1 MASCASTPRSTIIR
15 LPSGARPAQS
25 AAPEGGRS
33 AVGHP
38 PCRVG
43 NSGRVRRVAPP
54 RLRGVLGLAT
64 VRRAGA
70 FRRLHPRILAPC
82 FVAGIPASSPDA
94 GFAAHPP
101 PRVRSSHSAQ
111 HELAPPAPHLP
122 SFFASRDTLI
132 ILFNADKTNGGR
144 QAAIIFLNGDQGTGR
159 PTSAALSGGGGAI
172 PCAPLQAAQA
182 GVAREE
188 RSGSPP

>member
-1 MASCASTPRSTIIR
+1 MRASCLSAPRSTIIR

-82 FVAGIPASSPDA
+82 IVAGIPASSPGA

-101 PRVRSSHSAQ
+101 SRTRPPHSAQ
-111 HELAPPAPHLP
+111 HSLAPPAPHQP
-122 SFFASRDTLI
+122 SFFASPDSCY
-132 ILFNADKTNGGR
+132 ILPNVREANGGR
-144 QAAIIFLNGDQGTGR
+144 KAAIIFYCGVEGT
-159 PTSAALSGGGGAI
+159 PPSTNSPLSSSVFV
-172 PCAPLQAAQA
+172 PRWQL
-182 GVAREE
+182 
-188 RSGSPP
+188 

>member
-1 MASCASTPRSTIIR
+1 MRASCASTPRSTIIR

-101 PRVRSSHSAQ
+101 PRVRPSHSAQ
-111 HELAPPAPHLP
+111 RSPVPPAPHQS
-122 SFFASRDTLI
+122 SFLCFARFSHHFIQCEQNKWWAASRHNL
-132 ILFNADKTNGGR
+132 LLRGGR
-144 QAAIIFLNGDQGTGR
+144 D
-159 PTSAALSGGGGAI
+159 SAPYQPHS
-172 PCAPLQAAQA
+172 
-182 GVAREE
+182 ARW
-188 RSGSPP
+188 

>member
-1 MASCASTPRSTIIR
+1 MRHGGRQPCLPALMRASCLSAPRSTIIR

-38 PCRVG
+38 PCRVD

-101 PRVRSSHSAQ
+101 PRVRPPHSAQ
-111 HELAPPAPHLP
+111 RSPAPPAPHPRLFVFVCRVCLFVCRRKRHLL
-122 SFFASRDTLI
+122 SFVPPLGIACV
-132 ILFNADKTNGGR
+132 AV
-144 QAAIIFLNGDQGTGR
+144 DQLLKR
-159 PTSAALSGGGGAI
+159 
-172 PCAPLQAAQA
+172 
-182 GVAREE
+182 R
-188 RSGSPP
+188 R